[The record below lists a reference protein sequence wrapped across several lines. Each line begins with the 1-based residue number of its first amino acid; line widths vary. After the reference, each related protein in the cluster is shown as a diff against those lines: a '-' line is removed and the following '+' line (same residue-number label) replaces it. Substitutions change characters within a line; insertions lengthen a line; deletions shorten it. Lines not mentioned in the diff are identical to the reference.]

1 MRTGGAR
8 GVAGGGGGGS
18 RGTMGQTSI
27 SIQAGQDGEFR
38 RGWPIVLSSM
48 LGVGLGLSPLAF
60 YTVGI
65 FAPILVQNFGW
76 SFGQIF
82 AGITVQTV
90 AVALLAPVAGVL
102 STKYGPRPVAL
113 ISVVLFAFAFMAFA
127 LSNGSLVLYYAV
139 WTAQAVLGLG
149 TLPIT
154 WTRLINQRF
163 DRHKGLALGLALM
176 GTGLFGS
183 ISKPM
188 VGWFIAHWGFRGAY
202 VALGALPL
210 LIAFPVAYV
219 CFKEAPGSARSMG
232 TAEPIYPGLTTA
244 EAMQHWRF
252 WLIALVLLP
261 VSFAIAGP
269 IPNME
274 NILKVH
280 GFGHADIVGLTSLI
294 GVSAIVGR
302 LAGGW
307 LLDLFWA
314 PAVAVLIL
322 ALPCISCWLLS
333 LGALSDREAAASI
346 CLIGFAVGVEYDL
359 LAYLTARYFGLR
371 SYATIYGFLYVFF
384 GIGAGVGPMVFGWAF
399 GLSHSYTPIL
409 HIAFVSLAVS
419 ALCLLALGRYPR
431 FGTQDTASLTVAT
444 AA

>member
-1 MRTGGAR
+1 MDR
-8 GVAGGGGGGS
+8 GYREA
-18 RGTMGQTSI
+18 
-27 SIQAGQDGEFR
+27 QAGEFQH
-38 RGWPIVLSSM
+38 GWKVVFSSM

-65 FAPILVQNFGW
+65 FAPILAAQFGW

-90 AVALLAPVAGVL
+90 AVSLLAPVAGVL
-102 STKYGPRPVAL
+102 ATRFGPRPVAL
-113 ISVVLFAFAFMAFA
+113 FSVVLFAFAFAAFA
-127 LSNGSLVLYYAV
+127 LSNGSLVLYYGIWA
-139 WTAQAVLGLG
+139 AQAVLGLG

-183 ISKPM
+183 ISKPL
-188 VGWFIAHWGFRGAY
+188 VGWFIASWGFRWAY
-202 VALGALPL
+202 VALGAMPL

-219 CFKEAPGSARSMG
+219 WFREAPSSARVTG
-232 TAEPIYPGLTTA
+232 AVEPEQPGISTA
-244 EAMQHWRF
+244 EAVRHWRF
-252 WLIALVLLP
+252 WLIGLVFLP

-274 NILKVH
+274 NILHVH
-280 GFGHADIVGLTSLI
+280 GFIHGDIVKLTSLI

-322 ALPCISCWLLS
+322 AMPCISCWLLALQS
-333 LGALSDREAAASI
+333 LGYWQAAISI
-346 CLIGFAVGVEYDL
+346 FLIGFSVGVEYDL
-359 LAYLTARYFGLR
+359 LAYLTSRYFGLR
-371 SYATIYGFLYVFF
+371 SYATIYGFMYVFF
-384 GIGAGVGPMVFGWAF
+384 GIGAGVGPMLFGWAF
-399 GLSHSYTPIL
+399 GLSKSYTPIL
-409 HIAFVSLAVS
+409 HIALVTLAVS

-431 FGTQDTASLTVAT
+431 FAASSQDPLASGAVA
-444 AA
+444 

>member
-1 MRTGGAR
+1 MNIAAQ
-8 GVAGGGGGGS
+8 GVAG
-18 RGTMGQTSI
+18 RP
-27 SIQAGQDGEFR
+27 GEFR
-38 RGWPIVLSSM
+38 RGWPIVLASL

-65 FAPILVQNFGW
+65 FAPILAQQFGW

-82 AGITVQTV
+82 AGITIQTV
-90 AVALLAPVAGVL
+90 AVSLLAPVAGAL
-102 STKYGPRPVAL
+102 ATRYGPRPVAL
-113 ISVVLFAFAFMAFA
+113 ISVVLFSFAFMAFA
-127 LSNGSLVLYYAV
+127 LSNGSLVFYYGI
-139 WTAQAVLGLG
+139 WGAQAVLGIG

-163 DRHKGLALGLALM
+163 ERHKGLALGLALS
-176 GTGLFGS
+176 GTGLFGT

-188 VGWFIAHWGFRGAY
+188 VGWFITHWGFRGAF

-219 CFKEAPGSARSMG
+219 CFREAPGLKPAAGEVVKIS
-232 TAEPIYPGLTTA
+232 PGLTTA
-244 EAMQHWRF
+244 QALRHWRF
-252 WLIALVLLP
+252 WLIGLVLLP

-274 NILKVH
+274 NILHVH
-280 GFGHADIVGLTSLI
+280 GFVHGDIVRLTSLI
-294 GVSAIVGR
+294 GVSAIAGR

-322 ALPCISCWLLS
+322 AMPCISCWLLS
-333 LGALSDREAAASI
+333 LDALGYSQAALSI

-359 LAYLTARYFGLR
+359 LAYLTSRYFGLR

-384 GIGAGVGPMVFGWAF
+384 GIGAGVGPMLFGWAF
-399 GLSHSYTPIL
+399 GISKSYTPIL
-409 HIAFVSLAVS
+409 HVAFVSLAVS

-431 FGTQDTASLTVAT
+431 FGVAE
-444 AA
+444 ADGAFVPAPA

>member
-1 MRTGGAR
+1 MNTAAAHD
-8 GVAGGGGGGS
+8 VA
-18 RGTMGQTSI
+18 
-27 SIQAGQDGEFR
+27 AGPGEFR
-38 RGWPIVLSSM
+38 RGWPIVLASL

-65 FAPILVQNFGW
+65 FAPILAQKFGW
-76 SFGQIF
+76 SFGEIF
-82 AGITVQTV
+82 AGITIQTV
-90 AVALLAPVAGVL
+90 AVSLLAPVAGAL
-102 STKYGPRPVAL
+102 STRYGPRPVAL
-113 ISVVLFAFAFMAFA
+113 ISVVLFGFAFMAFA
-127 LSNGSLVLYYAV
+127 LSNGSLVFYYAV
-139 WTAQAVLGLG
+139 WAAQAVLGVG

-163 DRHKGLALGLALM
+163 ERHKGLALGLALC
-176 GTGLFGS
+176 GTGLFGT

-188 VGWFIAHWGFRGAY
+188 VGWFILHWGFRGAF

-219 CFKEAPGSARSMG
+219 CFKEAPGLVRPVGEVPKVA
-232 TAEPIYPGLTTA
+232 TGLTTV
-244 EAMQHWRF
+244 EALRHWRF
-252 WLIALVLLP
+252 WLIGLVLLP

-274 NILKVH
+274 NILHVH
-280 GFGHADIVGLTSLI
+280 GFVHGDIVRLTSLI
-294 GVSAIVGR
+294 GVSAIAGR

-322 ALPCISCWLLS
+322 AMPCISCWLLS
-333 LGALSDREAAASI
+333 LDALGYSAAALSI
-346 CLIGFAVGVEYDL
+346 CLIGFSVGVEYDL
-359 LAYLTARYFGLR
+359 LAYLTSRYFGLR

-384 GIGAGVGPMVFGWAF
+384 GIGAGVGPMLFGWAF
-399 GLSHSYTPIL
+399 GASKSYTPIL
-409 HIAFVSLAVS
+409 HVAFVSLALS

-431 FGTQDTASLTVAT
+431 FGVVDADGAWGAASA
-444 AA
+444 

>member
-1 MRTGGAR
+1 MGVQA
-8 GVAGGGGGGS
+8 VAGKN
-18 RGTMGQTSI
+18 
-27 SIQAGQDGEFR
+27 GEFR
-38 RGWPIVLSSM
+38 HGWPIVLSSM

-65 FAPILVQNFGW
+65 FAPILAQNFGW
-76 SFGQIF
+76 SFGEIF

-113 ISVVLFAFAFMAFA
+113 ISVVLFSFAFMAFA
-127 LSNGSLVLYYAV
+127 LSNGSLLLYYGV
-139 WTAQAVLGLG
+139 WAAQAVLGLG

-188 VGWFIAHWGFRGAY
+188 VGWFIAHWGFRWAY

-210 LIAFPVAYV
+210 LIAFPVGYV
-219 CFKEAPGSARSMG
+219 GFREAEGSARSAG
-232 TAEPIYPGLTTA
+232 LAEPVYPGISTA
-244 EAMQHWRF
+244 EAVRHWRF
-252 WLIALVLLP
+252 WLIGLVFLP
-261 VSFAIAGP
+261 VSFAIAGS

-274 NILKVH
+274 NILHVH
-280 GFGHADIVGLTSLI
+280 GFAHGDIVGLTSLI
-294 GVSAIVGR
+294 GVSAIAGR

-322 ALPCISCWLLS
+322 AMPCISCWLLALDT
-333 LGALSDREAAASI
+333 LGYREAALSI
-346 CLIGFAVGVEYDL
+346 VLIGFSVGVEYDL
-359 LAYLTARYFGLR
+359 LAYLTSRYFGLR
-371 SYATIYGFLYVFF
+371 SYATIYGFIYVFF
-384 GIGAGVGPMVFGWAF
+384 GIGAGVGPMLFGWAF
-399 GLSHSYTPIL
+399 GLSKSYAPIL
-409 HIAFVSLAVS
+409 HIAMVTLAVS

-431 FGTQDTASLTVAT
+431 FAETDAPIGS

>member
-1 MRTGGAR
+1 MGAGLSEGAAVR
-8 GVAGGGGGGS
+8 PS
-18 RGTMGQTSI
+18 
-27 SIQAGQDGEFR
+27 EFR
-38 RGWPIVLSSM
+38 QGWPIVFSSM

-65 FAPILVQNFGW
+65 FAPVLAHQFGW
-76 SFGQIF
+76 SFKQIF

-127 LSNGSLVLYYAV
+127 LSNGSLALYYGI

-154 WTRLINQRF
+154 WTRVINQRF

-183 ISKPM
+183 ISKPL
-188 VGWFIAHWGFRGAY
+188 VGWFIASWGFRWAY
-202 VALGALPL
+202 IALGAMPL
-210 LIAFPVAYV
+210 LIAFPVAYIW
-219 CFKEAPGSARSMG
+219 FKEAPDSARFTG
-232 TAEPIYPGLTTA
+232 AAEPVFSGFTA
-244 EAMQHWRF
+244 PEALRHWRF
-252 WLIALVLLP
+252 WLIAIVLLP

-274 NILKVH
+274 NILHVH
-280 GFGHADIVGLTSLI
+280 GFAHADIVSLTSLI
-294 GVSAIVGR
+294 GVSAIAGR

-322 ALPCISCWLLS
+322 AMPCISCWLLG
-333 LGALSDREAAASI
+333 LGTLGYRQAALSIS
-346 CLIGFAVGVEYDL
+346 LIGFSVGVEYDL
-359 LAYLTARYFGLR
+359 LAYLTSRYFGLR

-384 GIGAGVGPMVFGWAF
+384 GIGAGVGPMLFGWAF
-399 GLSHSYTPIL
+399 DLSKSYVPIL

-431 FGTQDTASLTVAT
+431 F
-444 AA
+444 AAPAAEDALVPAPA

>member
-1 MRTGGAR
+1 MTTASLQPGHAR
-8 GVAGGGGGGS
+8 PA
-18 RGTMGQTSI
+18 TI
-27 SIQAGQDGEFR
+27 AEGEFR
-38 RGWPIVLSSM
+38 GGWPIVLSSL

-65 FAPILVQNFGW
+65 FAPILAQNFHW

-90 AVALLAPVAGVL
+90 AVSLLAPLAGVL
-102 STKYGPRPVAL
+102 ATRYGPRPVAL
-113 ISVVLFAFAFMAFA
+113 ISVVLFGLAFMAFA
-127 LSNGSLVLYYAV
+127 LSNGSLVLYYAI
-139 WTAQAVLGLG
+139 WAAQAVLGLG

-154 WTRLINQRF
+154 WTRVINQRF

-176 GTGLFGS
+176 GTGIFGS
-183 ISKPM
+183 LSKPM

-210 LIAFPVAYV
+210 LIAFPVGYV
-219 CFKEAPGSARSMG
+219 CFRELPASPGAPVAQAASL
-232 TAEPIYPGLTTA
+232 PGLSAMTA
-244 EAMQHWRF
+244 LRHWRF
-252 WLIALVLLP
+252 WLIAVMLLP
-261 VSFAIAGP
+261 ISCAIAGP

-274 NILKVH
+274 NILHVH
-280 GFGHADIVGLTSLI
+280 GFVHADIVGLTSLI

-302 LAGGW
+302 LLGGW

-322 ALPCISCWLLS
+322 TMPCLSCWLLS
-333 LGALSDREAAASI
+333 LPVLDSREAAISI
-346 CLIGFAVGVEYDL
+346 LLIGFSVGVEYDL

-371 SYATIYGFLYVFF
+371 SYATIYGMLYVFF
-384 GIGAGVGPMVFGWAF
+384 GIGAGVGPMLFGWAF
-399 GLSHSYTPIL
+399 GLSNSYAPIL
-409 HIAFVSLAVS
+409 HISVLSLAAS

-431 FGTQDTASLTVAT
+431 F
-444 AA
+444 AAPV

>member
-1 MRTGGAR
+1 MAEGGVQIAVQ
-8 GVAGGGGGGS
+8 G
-18 RGTMGQTSI
+18 
-27 SIQAGQDGEFR
+27 GEFQ
-38 RGWPIVLSSM
+38 RGWPIVLASN

-65 FAPILVQNFGW
+65 FAPILAKQFGW

-90 AVALLAPVAGVL
+90 AVSLLAPVAGVL
-102 STKYGPRPVAL
+102 ATKYGPRPVAL
-113 ISVVLFAFAFMAFA
+113 ISVVLFSFAFMAFA
-127 LSNGSLVLYYAV
+127 FSNGSLALYYAV
-139 WTAQAVLGLG
+139 WAAQAVLGLG

-154 WTRLINQRF
+154 WTRVINQRF
-163 DRHKGLALGLALM
+163 DRHKGLALGIALM

-183 ISKPM
+183 ISKPL

-210 LIAFPVAYV
+210 LIAFPVGYV
-219 CFKEAPGSARSMG
+219 FFKEAPGSARFTG
-232 TAEPIYPGLTTA
+232 VAEPVYPGIT
-244 EAMQHWRF
+244 AMQALRHWRF
-252 WLIALVLLP
+252 WLIGLVLLP

-274 NILKVH
+274 NILHVH
-280 GFGHADIVGLTSLI
+280 GFAHADIVSLTSLI

-314 PAVAVLIL
+314 PAVAVAIL
-322 ALPCISCWLLS
+322 AMPCISCWLLS
-333 LGALSDREAAASI
+333 LGTLGYGSAALSI
-346 CLIGFAVGVEYDL
+346 FLIGFAVGVEYDL
-359 LAYLTARYFGLR
+359 LAYLTSRYFGLR

-384 GIGAGVGPMVFGWAF
+384 GIGAGVGPMLFGWAF
-399 GLSHSYTPIL
+399 GMDHSYAPIL
-409 HIAFVSLAVS
+409 RIAFVSLAVS

-431 FGTQDTASLTVAT
+431 FGARLASV
-444 AA
+444 

>member
-1 MRTGGAR
+1 MGGQS
-8 GVAGGGGGGS
+8 G
-18 RGTMGQTSI
+18 
-27 SIQAGQDGEFR
+27 AGQGGEFR
-38 RGWPIVLSSM
+38 QGWPIVLSSM

-65 FAPILVQNFGW
+65 FAPILQQQFGW
-76 SFGQIF
+76 SFGEIF

-127 LSNGSLVLYYAV
+127 LSNGSLALYYGV
-139 WTAQAVLGLG
+139 WAAQAVLGLG

-154 WTRLINQRF
+154 WTKLINQRF

-183 ISKPM
+183 ISKPL
-188 VGWFIAHWGFRGAY
+188 VGWLIAHWGFRLAY

-219 CFKEAPGSARSMG
+219 GFREAPGSARIVG
-232 TAEPIYPGLTTA
+232 GLEPIYPGIPTA
-244 EAMQHWRF
+244 EAIRHWRF
-252 WLIALVLLP
+252 WLIGLVFLA
-261 VSFAIAGP
+261 VSVAIAGP

-274 NILKVH
+274 NILRVH
-280 GFGHADIVGLTSLI
+280 GFSKGDIVGLTSLI
-294 GVSAIVGR
+294 GLSAIVGR

-322 ALPCISCWLLS
+322 SMPCISCWLLS
-333 LGALSDREAAASI
+333 LHVLDHHEAAVSI
-346 CLIGFAVGVEYDL
+346 LLIGFSVGVEYDL
-359 LAYLTARYFGLR
+359 LAYLTSRYFGLR
-371 SYATIYGFLYVFF
+371 SYATIYGLIYVFF
-384 GIGAGVGPMVFGWAF
+384 GIGAGIGPMLFGWAF
-399 GLSHSYTPIL
+399 GLSQSYTPIM
-409 HIAFVSLAVS
+409 HIAGVSLAIS
-419 ALCLLALGRYPR
+419 AVCLLALGRYPR
-431 FGTQDTASLTVAT
+431 FSDEATLDAVAVT
-444 AA
+444 SAA

>member
-1 MRTGGAR
+1 MDAEPALS
-8 GVAGGGGGGS
+8 VVH
-18 RGTMGQTSI
+18 QP
-27 SIQAGQDGEFR
+27 GEFR
-38 RGWPIVLSSM
+38 TGWPIVLASM

-65 FAPILVQNFGW
+65 FAPVLAQKFGW

-90 AVALLAPVAGVL
+90 AVALLAPVAGIL
-102 STKYGPRPVAL
+102 ATRYGPRPVAL

-127 LSNGSLVLYYAV
+127 LSNGSLTLYYGI
-139 WTAQAVLGLG
+139 WCAQAVLGLG

-183 ISKPM
+183 ISKPL
-188 VGWFIAHWGFRGAY
+188 VGWFIATWGFRWAY
-202 VALGALPL
+202 VGLGALPL
-210 LIAFPVAYV
+210 LIAFPVGYV
-219 CFKEAPGSARSMG
+219 CFREQPNSARITG
-232 TAEPIYPGLTTA
+232 AAEPVHPGLTAA
-244 EAMQHWRF
+244 EAMRHWRF
-252 WLIALVLLP
+252 WLIGIVLLP

-274 NILKVH
+274 NILHVH
-280 GFGHADIVGLTSLI
+280 GFAHADIIGLTSLI

-322 ALPCISCWLLS
+322 AMPCISCWLLGAGT
-333 LGALSDREAAASI
+333 LGYNHAALSI
-346 CLIGFAVGVEYDL
+346 FLIGFSVGVEYDL
-359 LAYLTARYFGLR
+359 LAYLTSRYFGLR

-384 GIGAGVGPMVFGWAF
+384 GIGAGIGPMLFGWAF
-399 GLSHSYTPIL
+399 GLSKSYAPIF
-409 HIAFVSLAVS
+409 HVAFVSLAVS
-419 ALCLLALGRYPR
+419 ALCLLALGRYPK
-431 FGTQDTASLTVAT
+431 FTAV
-444 AA
+444 

>member
-1 MRTGGAR
+1 MGGVDGQSVTERT
-8 GVAGGGGGGS
+8 
-18 RGTMGQTSI
+18 
-27 SIQAGQDGEFR
+27 GEFR
-38 RGWPIVLSSM
+38 HGWPIVLSSM

-65 FAPILVQNFGW
+65 FAPILAQQFGW
-76 SFGQIF
+76 SFAQIF

-90 AVALLAPVAGVL
+90 AVAALAPLAGVL
-102 STKYGPRPVAL
+102 STRYGPRPVAL
-113 ISVVLFAFAFMAFA
+113 ISVVLFGFAFMAFA
-127 LSNGSLVLYYAV
+127 LSNGSLAFYYGV
-139 WTAQAVLGLG
+139 WAAQAVLGVG

-188 VGWFIAHWGFRGAY
+188 VGWLIAHWGFRLAY

-210 LIAFPVAYV
+210 LIAFPVGYA
-219 CFKEAPGSARSMG
+219 CFREAPGSARSTG
-232 TAEPIYPGLTTA
+232 AAEPDYPGIEAA
-244 EAMQHWRF
+244 EAVRHWRF
-252 WLIALVLLP
+252 WLIGMVFLV

-274 NILKVH
+274 NILHVH
-280 GFGHADIVGLTSLI
+280 GFAHGEIIGLTSLI

-314 PAVAVLIL
+314 PAVAVAIL
-322 ALPCISCWLLS
+322 AMPCISCWLLA
-333 LGALSDREAAASI
+333 LGTLGYGGAALSIA
-346 CLIGFAVGVEYDL
+346 LIGFSVGVEYDL
-359 LAYLTARYFGLR
+359 LAYLTSRYFGLR

-384 GIGAGVGPMVFGWAF
+384 GIGAGVGPMLFGWAF
-399 GLSHSYTPIL
+399 GLSHSYAPVL
-409 HIAFVSLAVS
+409 HVALVSLAGS

-431 FGTQDTASLTVAT
+431 FEE
-444 AA
+444 AAVPAGLAVPFGRAAPLPG

>member
-1 MRTGGAR
+1 MNTAE
-8 GVAGGGGGGS
+8 GVAI
-18 RGTMGQTSI
+18 RP
-27 SIQAGQDGEFR
+27 GEFS
-38 RGWPIVLSSM
+38 RGWPIVLASL

-65 FAPILVQNFGW
+65 FAPILAQKFGW
-76 SFGQIF
+76 SFGEIF
-82 AGITVQTV
+82 AGITIQTV
-90 AVALLAPVAGVL
+90 AVSLLAPVAGAL
-102 STKYGPRPVAL
+102 ATRYGPRPVAL
-113 ISVVLFAFAFMAFA
+113 ISVVLFSFAFMAFA
-127 LSNGSLVLYYAV
+127 LSNGSLVFYYAV
-139 WTAQAVLGLG
+139 WAAQAVLGVG

-163 DRHKGLALGLALM
+163 ERHKGLALGLALS
-176 GTGLFGS
+176 GTGLFGT

-188 VGWFIAHWGFRGAY
+188 VGWFITNWGFRGAF

-219 CFKEAPGSARSMG
+219 CFREAPGLKPVAGEVVKIS
-232 TAEPIYPGLTTA
+232 PGLTTA
-244 EAMQHWRF
+244 EALRHWRF
-252 WLIALVLLP
+252 WLIGLVLLP

-274 NILKVH
+274 NILHVH
-280 GFGHADIVGLTSLI
+280 GFVHGDIVQLTSLI
-294 GVSAIVGR
+294 GVSAIAGR

-322 ALPCISCWLLS
+322 AMPCISCWLLS
-333 LGALSDREAAASI
+333 LDALGYQEAALSI
-346 CLIGFAVGVEYDL
+346 CLIGFSVGVEYDL
-359 LAYLTARYFGLR
+359 LAYLTSRYFGLR

-384 GIGAGVGPMVFGWAF
+384 GIGAGVGPMLFGWAF
-399 GLSHSYTPIL
+399 GLSKSYAPIL
-409 HIAFVSLAVS
+409 HVALVSLAVS

-431 FGTQDTASLTVAT
+431 FGVVDGDGAFVPAP
-444 AA
+444 A

>member
-1 MRTGGAR
+1 MGS
-8 GVAGGGGGGS
+8 AGGEEV
-18 RGTMGQTSI
+18 TGQT
-27 SIQAGQDGEFR
+27 GEFR
-38 RGWPIVLSSM
+38 HGWPIVLSSM

-65 FAPILVQNFGW
+65 FAPILAHEFGW

-90 AVALLAPVAGVL
+90 AVALLAPVAGML

-113 ISVVLFAFAFMAFA
+113 ISVVLFGLAFMAFA
-127 LSNGSLVLYYAV
+127 FSNGSLALYYGV
-139 WTAQAVLGLG
+139 WAAQAVLGLG

-183 ISKPM
+183 VSKPM
-188 VGWFIAHWGFRGAY
+188 VGWFIAHWGFRLAY

-210 LIAFPVAYV
+210 LVAFPVAYV
-219 CFKEAPGSARSMG
+219 YFREAPGSARSIG
-232 TAEPIYPGLTTA
+232 AAEPVYPGIATA
-244 EAMQHWRF
+244 EAVRHWRF
-252 WLIALVLLP
+252 WLIGLVFLP

-274 NILKVH
+274 NILHVH
-280 GFGHADIVGLTSLI
+280 GFAHGEIVGLTSLI
-294 GVSAIVGR
+294 GVSAIAGR

-322 ALPCISCWLLS
+322 AMPCLSCWLLS
-333 LGALSDREAAASI
+333 LDTLGYREAALSI
-346 CLIGFAVGVEYDL
+346 VLIGFSVGVEYDL
-359 LAYLTARYFGLR
+359 LAYLTSRYFGLR
-371 SYATIYGFLYVFF
+371 SYATIYGFMYVFF
-384 GIGAGVGPMVFGWAF
+384 GIGAGVGPMLFGWAF
-399 GLSHSYTPIL
+399 ELSKSYTPIL
-409 HIAFVSLAVS
+409 HIALVSLALS
-419 ALCLLALGRYPR
+419 ALCLLALGRYPH
-431 FGTQDTASLTVAT
+431 FSGEEMPGGLAVA
-444 AA
+444 

>member
-1 MRTGGAR
+1 MAEGGVQIAVQ
-8 GVAGGGGGGS
+8 G
-18 RGTMGQTSI
+18 
-27 SIQAGQDGEFR
+27 GEFR
-38 RGWPIVLSSM
+38 RGWPIVLASN

-65 FAPILVQNFGW
+65 FAPILAKQFGW

-90 AVALLAPVAGVL
+90 AVSLLAPVAGVL
-102 STKYGPRPVAL
+102 ATKYGPRPVAL
-113 ISVVLFAFAFMAFA
+113 ISVVLFSFAFMAFA
-127 LSNGSLVLYYAV
+127 FSNGSLALYYAV
-139 WTAQAVLGLG
+139 WAAQAVLGLG

-154 WTRLINQRF
+154 WTRVINQRF

-183 ISKPM
+183 ISKPL

-210 LIAFPVAYV
+210 LIAFPVGYL
-219 CFKEAPGSARSMG
+219 FFREAPGSARFTG
-232 TAEPIYPGLTTA
+232 VAEPVYPGIT
-244 EAMQHWRF
+244 AMQALRHWRF
-252 WLIALVLLP
+252 WLIGLVLLP

-274 NILKVH
+274 NILHVH
-280 GFGHADIVGLTSLI
+280 GFAHADIVSLTSLI
-294 GVSAIVGR
+294 GVSAIAGR

-314 PAVAVLIL
+314 PAVAVAIL
-322 ALPCISCWLLS
+322 AMPCISCWLLS
-333 LGALSDREAAASI
+333 LGTLGYGSAALSI
-346 CLIGFAVGVEYDL
+346 FLIGFAVGVEYDL
-359 LAYLTARYFGLR
+359 LAYLTSRYFGLR

-384 GIGAGVGPMVFGWAF
+384 GIGAGVGPMLFGWAF
-399 GLSHSYTPIL
+399 GMDHSYAPIL
-409 HIAFVSLAVS
+409 RIAFVSLAVS

-431 FGTQDTASLTVAT
+431 FGARLASV
-444 AA
+444 

>member
-1 MRTGGAR
+1 MDGEF
-8 GVAGGGGGGS
+8 GVGKA
-18 RGTMGQTSI
+18 
-27 SIQAGQDGEFR
+27 GEFR

-65 FAPILVQNFGW
+65 FAPILAHEFGW

-113 ISVVLFAFAFMAFA
+113 ISVVLFGLAFMAFA
-127 LSNGSLVLYYAV
+127 LSNGSLLFYYGV
-139 WTAQAVLGLG
+139 WAAQAVLGLG

-163 DRHKGLALGLALM
+163 DKHKGLALGLALM

-183 ISKPM
+183 ISKPL
-188 VGWFIAHWGFRGAY
+188 VGWFIAHWGFRLAY

-210 LIAFPVAYV
+210 VIAFPVAYV
-219 CFKEAPGSARSMG
+219 CFREAPGSARFTG
-232 TAEPIYPGLTTA
+232 AAEPVYPGISTEQA
-244 EAMQHWRF
+244 VRHWRF
-252 WLIALVLLP
+252 WLIGLVFLP

-274 NILKVH
+274 NILHVH
-280 GFGHADIVGLTSLI
+280 GFTHGDIVSLTSLI
-294 GVSAIVGR
+294 GVSAIAGR

-322 ALPCISCWLLS
+322 AMPCISCWLLS
-333 LGALSDREAAASI
+333 LGVLDYREAALSI
-346 CLIGFAVGVEYDL
+346 ILIGFSVGVEYDL
-359 LAYLTARYFGLR
+359 LAYLTSRYFGLR
-371 SYATIYGFLYVFF
+371 SYATIYGFMYVFF
-384 GIGAGVGPMVFGWAF
+384 GVGAGIGPMIFGWAF
-399 GLSHSYTPIL
+399 GLSKSYTPIF
-409 HIAFVSLAVS
+409 HIAFVTLAVS
-419 ALCLLALGRYPR
+419 ALCLLALGRYPK
-431 FGTQDTASLTVAT
+431 FADDEAPGVLQAAT
-444 AA
+444 AI

>member
-1 MRTGGAR
+1 MEAGSMSGNA
-8 GVAGGGGGGS
+8 VAGES
-18 RGTMGQTSI
+18 
-27 SIQAGQDGEFR
+27 GEFR

-65 FAPILVQNFGW
+65 FAPILAQTFGW

-90 AVALLAPVAGVL
+90 AVAALAPVAGVL
-102 STKYGPRPVAL
+102 STRYGPRPVAL
-113 ISVVLFAFAFMAFA
+113 VSVVLFAFSFMAFA
-127 LSNGSLVLYYAV
+127 LSNGSLILYYGV

-188 VGWFIAHWGFRGAY
+188 VGWFIAHWGFRLAY

-219 CFKEAPGSARSMG
+219 CFREAEGSARSTG
-232 TAEPIYPGLTTA
+232 QAEPIYPGISTA
-244 EAMQHWRF
+244 EAIRHWRF
-252 WLIALVLLP
+252 WLIGLVFLP

-274 NILKVH
+274 NILHVH
-280 GFGHADIVGLTSLI
+280 GFAHGEIVSLTSLI

-322 ALPCISCWLLS
+322 AMPCISCWLL
-333 LGALSDREAAASI
+333 ALDTLDYREAALSI
-346 CLIGFAVGVEYDL
+346 LLIGFSVGVEYDL
-359 LAYLTARYFGLR
+359 LAYLTSRYFGLR
-371 SYATIYGFLYVFF
+371 SYATIYGFIYVFF
-384 GIGAGVGPMVFGWAF
+384 GVGAGVGPMLFGWAF
-399 GLSHSYTPIL
+399 GLSKSYAPVL
-409 HIAFVSLAVS
+409 HVALVTLAVS

-431 FGTQDTASLTVAT
+431 F
-444 AA
+444 AAEDAPTGLPVGSAA